1 MFGKKKEEKVEE
13 KKEVRSANYAGI
25 IASVMVSVLLTLTG
39 SLMTFVPGMK
49 LLYFCYVGGGSCLV
63 LGLGLLVRYFY
74 KEEYRLVSNYDFSIG
89 VIVFISG
96 VFAIIRAKTVTERFS
111 VCLGALILLVGVL
124 MLQHAV
130 QMIELK
136 GKLWPFLLILS
147 GLMVLLGVLILL
159 NFREFISKRPDI
171 FYILLIVAG
180 VSGILSQIIV
190 GIRSKRFRKEERKQE
205 ELFGLADDYEEE
217 PIGEEVSEESVSED
231 TSAEAAAYPVDE
243 DE

>member
-96 VFAIIRAKTVTERFS
+96 VSIYASTGFLAAF
-111 VCLGALILLVGVL
+111 CLGALILLVGVL

-205 ELFGLADDYEEE
+205 ELFGFADDYEEA

-231 TSAEAAAYPVDE
+231 TSAEDAAYPVDE

>member
-89 VIVFISG
+89 VI
-96 VFAIIRAKTVTERFS
+96 AIIRAKTVTERFS
-111 VCLGALILLVGVL
+111 VCLGALILLVGVF

-231 TSAEAAAYPVDE
+231 TSAEDAAYPVDE